1 MVQFSHPYMTTGK
14 TIALTIRTS
23 VSKVMFLFYI
33 LSRFVIYNK
42 LWLQRTWGK
51 VLQWWNLVKLA
62 LGEVGWTWL
71 ILVSSGYMHRSWDT
85 SVSFNFGFLR
95 VYAQE
100 WDCWGKQW
108 FYSQFFFFL
117 FCFVLFFKESPYRL
131 PQWLQQF
138 TFPPTVQEGSLLST
152 PFPAFIVCRLFHDGH
167 SDSYEMISLYFLFA
181 FL

>member
-1 MVQFSHPYMTTGK
+1 MTQESHFQAYTPRKPKLKK
-14 TIALTIRTS
+14 THVSHCSSYCKQCCNEQWDTS
-23 VSKVMFLFYI
+23 VS
-33 LSRFVIYNK
+33 
-42 LWLQRTWGK
+42 
-51 VLQWWNLVKLA
+51 
-62 LGEVGWTWL
+62 L

-108 FYSQFFFFL
+108 FYSQFFFCL

-138 TFPPTVQEGSLLST
+138 TFPPEVQEGSLFIT
-152 PFPAFIVCRLFHDGH
+152 PSPALVDCRFFMNTLKFK
-167 SDSYEMISLYFLFA
+167 
-181 FL
+181 